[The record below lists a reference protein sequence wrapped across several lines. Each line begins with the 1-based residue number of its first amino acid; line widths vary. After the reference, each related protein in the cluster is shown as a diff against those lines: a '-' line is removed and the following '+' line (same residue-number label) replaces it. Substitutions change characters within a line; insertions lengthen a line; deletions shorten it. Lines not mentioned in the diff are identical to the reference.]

1 MRKVSPVSR
10 SCQFLASCLPYLRK
24 KILRG
29 ALTNGLDWIFIL
41 IKLND
46 DYDGASYKQSAVI
59 RLRTAESLSGE
70 LAITEPWPDLIAAIL
85 LHWVGW
91 ILIGIIKL
99 LTDWNARLK
108 RALRTLEAMIGSN
121 WSR

>member
-1 MRKVSPVSR
+1 MV
-10 SCQFLASCLPYLRK
+10 LYLRK
-24 KILRG
+24 NILRG
-29 ALTNGLDWIFIL
+29 ALTNGLDWIFLL

-70 LAITEPWPDLIAAIL
+70 LAITEPWPYLIAAIL
-85 LHWVGW
+85 LHWVCW

-99 LTDWNARLK
+99 LTHWNARLK
-108 RALRTLEAMIGSN
+108 RALQTLEAMIGSN